1 MGEREL
7 NRPFLRGNQNAQLAY
22 EKMLFSYEERK
33 SKPQQN
39 ISAYLPDSPPPNKS
53 IIAINLYWDFLKI
66 IFKNKSPTCKQESK

>member
-39 ISAYLPDSPPPNKS
+39 ISAYLPDSPPPPIK
-53 IIAINLYWDFLKI
+53 A
-66 IFKNKSPTCKQESK
+66 